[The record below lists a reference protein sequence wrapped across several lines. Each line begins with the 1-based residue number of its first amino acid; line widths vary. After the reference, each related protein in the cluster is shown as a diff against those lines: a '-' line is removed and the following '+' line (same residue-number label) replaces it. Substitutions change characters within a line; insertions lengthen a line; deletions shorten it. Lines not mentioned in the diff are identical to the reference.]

1 MKPSFDVR
9 IMVLISG
16 TGLILE
22 KRRFIGANRIMIDY
36 AKLNQ

>member
-1 MKPSFDVR
+1 MNPGSDVR
-9 IMVLISG
+9 KTALISG

>member
-1 MKPSFDVR
+1 MSPGFDVR
-9 IMVLISG
+9 KMVLISG
-16 TGLILE
+16 IGLILE